1 MGCYQVKLSLHRFSR
16 TCRLLMLMSVLLL
29 NSDVEALQVIGG
41 STTVVQGQYAILPC
55 KLIDT
60 VEDLT
65 QISWQRKTRQKPL
78 NDNFMTI
85 RPQEPPKFYN
95 GIDKRFTFIGN
106 LNDRNGSLQLSNVTL
121 MDEGTYTCLFT
132 LFPSGVH
139 KTEIVL
145 NLIVP
150 PLTSLKDDRP
160 TLGNEEVS
168 LATCTAAA
176 SRPPVDVRWLTGSL
190 AEKVRQTSNST
201 EHANGTT
208 TTVSSLFG
216 VPTKEINH
224 HVVHCVVS
232 SAALSTNESLPFT
245 IQVYFSPME
254 VIVVEIS
261 KDSFECMTEANP
273 SATVSWSRSGQDLPK
288 SAVRVDGSK
297 LQLLSMSSDLNGF
310 YQCEASNPYGRKHGQ
325 LFVHVVAGS
334 CPACCSLF
342 GVLLF
347 LNITGAIVAA
357 WYSYKQGIFPRRR
370 ENPRSERVPTS
381 PHASEPLEQHE
392 DL

>member
-1 MGCYQVKLSLHRFSR
+1 MVCYRIKLSLHRFSR
-16 TCRLLMLMSVLLL
+16 MCRLLMLMSVLLL

-85 RPQEPPKFYN
+85 RPQKQPKFYN

-176 SRPPVDVRWLTGSL
+176 SRPSVDVRWLTGSL
-190 AEKVRQTSNST
+190 AEKVRETSNST

-232 SAALSTNESLPFT
+232 SSALSTNESLSFT

-254 VIVVEIS
+254 VNVVEIS

-273 SATVSWSRSGQDLPK
+273 NATVSWSRSGQDLPK